1 MMDRLLRESNPPTGQ
16 LASPKPQYKDV
27 QTNSWEELKG
37 EGGASYV
44 KDKDVFAKLEQA
56 GALLAAISGKDF
68 ATQTTLAAVLA
79 KLADLERELATI
91 KANQLSGDQK
101 VTLSGI
107 NAELEALMQGF
118 ATEDKL
124 EQVRQLLT
132 GVATENK
139 LEQARTLLD
148 AISTKDFATQTTLA
162 AVLAKLEQLETEIQA
177 VKANQVSGDQKV
189 TLSGTK
195 VVESAPVTGIKTV
208 TSTVA
213 EVFAGSSRKA
223 NRSKLIIR
231 NLHQTIPIRIGGSN
245 ITDTIGQSLEP
256 GASVEIDFS
265 PSTAVLIYAVS
276 TAGNVSVEVLEV

>member
-1 MMDRLLRESNPPTGQ
+1 MDRLLREANPPTGQ
-16 LASPKPQYKDV
+16 LASPKPQYKKPGEDAYEPV
-27 QTNSWEELKG
+27 EGQYGAPFAILKN
-37 EGGASYV
+37 ASGQV
-44 KDKDVFAKLEQA
+44 ISPATDAKLEQVK
-56 GALLAAISGKDF
+56 SE
-68 ATQTTLAAVLA
+68 
-79 KLADLERELATI
+79 LELVKSELQTI

-139 LEQARTLLD
+139 LEQARTLLE
-148 AISTKDFATQTTLA
+148 AISTKDFATSSKQDALKIAVEDLKSELNLVKSELA
-162 AVLAKLEQLETEIQA
+162 NI
-177 VKANQVSGDQKV
+177 KANQLSGDQKV
-189 TLSGTK
+189 QLSGTK

-213 EVFAGSSRKA
+213 EVFAGSSWKA
-223 NRSKLIIR
+223 NRSKLVIR
-231 NLHQTIPIRIGGSN
+231 NLHQAVAIRIGGSG

>member
-1 MMDRLLRESNPPTGQ
+1 MDRLLREANPPTGQ
-16 LASPKPQYKDV
+16 LASPKPQYKKPGEDAYEPV
-27 QTNSWEELKG
+27 EGQYGAPFAILKN
-37 EGGASYV
+37 ASGQV
-44 KDKDVFAKLEQA
+44 
-56 GALLAAISGKDF
+56 ISP
-68 ATQTTLAAVLA
+68 
-79 KLADLERELATI
+79 
-91 KANQLSGDQK
+91 
-101 VTLSGI
+101 
-107 NAELEALMQGF
+107 
-118 ATEDKL
+118 ATE
-124 EQVRQLLT
+124 E
-132 GVATENK
+132 K
-139 LEQARTLLD
+139 LEQARVLLNT
-148 AISTKDFATQTTLA
+148 ISTKDFATQTTLA

-223 NRSKLIIR
+223 NRSKLVIR
-231 NLHQTIPIRIGGSN
+231 NLHQAVAIRIGGSG

-265 PSTAVLIYAVS
+265 PSTTVPIYAVS

>member
-1 MMDRLLRESNPPTGQ
+1 MDRLIREANPPTGQ
-16 LASPKPQYKDV
+16 LASPVPQYKRPGSTDYEAV
-27 QTNSWEELKG
+27 
-37 EGGASYV
+37 EGQHGAP
-44 KDKDVFAKLEQA
+44 
-56 GALLAAISGKDF
+56 F
-68 ATQTTLAAVLA
+68 ATLKDA
-79 KLADLERELATI
+79 
-91 KANQLSGDQK
+91 SGN
-101 VTLSGI
+101 VVSP
-107 NAELEALMQGF
+107 

-124 EQVRQLLT
+124 EQVRQLLA

-223 NRSKLIIR
+223 NRSKLVIR
-231 NLHQTIPIRIGGSN
+231 NLHQAVAIRIGGSG

-265 PSTAVLIYAVS
+265 PSTTVPIYAVS